1 MVSEEEME
9 RLAALGFDTVPALHD
24 DSLGFTGV
32 AVLLRADAERHQPS
46 SIRLRL
52 DEGDERTP
60 WAQLHA
66 APDLEWLPIICPG
79 RLYIHSKLEIEGDF
93 FTFGARW
100 QRELTAA
107 GAVIRIESEAPL
119 LELQR
124 DPLAQTNQLV
134 AEIEALWARVEAQL
148 GLATAQML
156 ERMLAAGAEPIY
168 LASLHSLQT
177 HLATVEQVGHAH
189 HLADLVD
196 RELHWYRRTGRS
208 GLYVPDLATLLRRE
222 I

>member
-1 MVSEEEME
+1 MESEGEME
-9 RLAALGFDTVPALHD
+9 RLAALGFDTAPALHD

-32 AVLLRADAERHQPS
+32 AVLLRADAERHQPD

-60 WAQLHA
+60 WAHLHA
-66 APDLEWLPIICPG
+66 APDLDWLPIICPG
-79 RLYIHSKLEIEGDF
+79 RLYIHSELEIEGTF

-100 QRELTAA
+100 RREMTTP
-107 GAVIRIESEAPL
+107 GAVIRIESEAPI

-134 AEIEALWARVEAQL
+134 DEIEALWARVEAQL
-148 GLATAQML
+148 GLSTAQML
-156 ERMLAAGAEPIY
+156 ERMLAAGAETIY
-168 LASLHSLQT
+168 LAVLQSLQA
-177 HLATVEQVGHAH
+177 HLATVELAGHAH
-189 HLADLVD
+189 SLADLVNG
-196 RELHWYRRTGRS
+196 ELQWYQQTGRS